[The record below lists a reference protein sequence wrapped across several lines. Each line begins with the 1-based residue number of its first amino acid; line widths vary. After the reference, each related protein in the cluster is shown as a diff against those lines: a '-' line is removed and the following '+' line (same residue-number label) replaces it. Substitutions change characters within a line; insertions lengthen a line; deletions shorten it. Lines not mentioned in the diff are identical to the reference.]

1 MKLSVNYSE
10 ALISLLRASAIE
22 IDAIEW
28 VDKLEL
34 GLIAQ
39 RRAEFPDL
47 AFHFHPGRMQTSKKW
62 RTQLQNYLQACPE
75 SPFISIH
82 LAPLPALWTN
92 TRIKRGW
99 VLPGPIP
106 AFAIWRFIQNVNSL
120 KQQVELPV
128 ILENMPNLHP
138 KRYRFESEPAVIAK
152 VLEQTQTDFLLDLA
166 HARIAARARGISP
179 QEYISALPLERTQQ
193 IHLAGVRERGDGQLY
208 DAHEPLM
215 EEDYQLLEWTLER
228 THPQLL
234 TLEYFREDPQALF
247 SQLSLLQ
254 TYRK

>member
-10 ALISLLRASAIE
+10 ALITLLRASALE

-47 AFHFHPGRMQTSKKW
+47 AFHFHQKKKKKKKKW
-62 RTQLQNYLQACPE
+62 RTQLQNYLRACPE
-75 SPFISIH
+75 SPFVSIH

-92 TRIKRGW
+92 VRIKRGW

-106 AFAIWRFIQNVNSL
+106 ALAIWRFIGNVNSL
-120 KQQVELPV
+120 KQQVELPI

-138 KRYRFESEPAVIAK
+138 KRYRFESEPAVIAR
-152 VLEQTQTDFLLDLA
+152 VLEETQTDFLLDLA
-166 HARIAARARGISP
+166 HARIAARARGISS
-179 QEYISALPLERTQQ
+179 QEYITALPLERTQQ

-234 TLEYFREDPQALF
+234 TLEYFREDPQALS
-247 SQLSLLQ
+247 SQLSRLQ
-254 TYRK
+254 SYR

>member
-10 ALISLLRASAIE
+10 ALITLLRASAIE

-34 GLIAQ
+34 GLVAQ
-39 RRAEFPDL
+39 KRAEFPGL
-47 AFHFHPGRMQTSKKW
+47 PFHFHPGRMQTGKNW
-62 RTQLQNYLQACPE
+62 RSRLLDYLQACPE
-75 SPFISIH
+75 SPFVSIH
-82 LAPLPALWTN
+82 LAPLPTLWTN
-92 TRIKRGW
+92 ARINRGW

-106 AFAIWRFIQNVNSL
+106 ALAIWRFIRMVNSL
-120 KQQVELPV
+120 KQQVEPPV

-138 KRYRFESEPAVIAK
+138 KRYRFESEPSVIAK
-152 VLEQTQTDFLLDLA
+152 VLDETQTDLLLDLA
-166 HARIAARARGISP
+166 HARIAARARGITP

-193 IHLAGVRERGDGQLY
+193 IHLAGVRERGDSQLY

-234 TLEYFREDPQALF
+234 TLEYFREDPQALS
-247 SQLSLLQ
+247 SQLSRLQ
-254 TYRK
+254 SYR

>member
-10 ALISLLRASAIE
+10 ALITLLRASAIE

-39 RRAEFPDL
+39 KRAEFPGL
-47 AFHFHPGRMQTSKKW
+47 PFHFHPGRMQTGKNW
-62 RTQLQNYLQACPE
+62 RSHLLNYLQACPE
-75 SPFISIH
+75 SPFVSIH

-92 TRIKRGW
+92 ARIKRGW
-99 VLPGPIP
+99 VLPEPIP
-106 AFAIWRFIQNVNSL
+106 TLAIWRFIRSVNSL

-128 ILENMPNLHP
+128 ILENMPSLHP

-152 VLEQTQTDFLLDLA
+152 VLDETQTDLLLDLA
-166 HARIAARARGISP
+166 HARIAARTRGISS
-179 QEYISALPLERTQQ
+179 QEYVTALPLERTQQ
-193 IHLAGVRERGDGQLY
+193 IHLAGVREGSDSQLY

-228 THPQLL
+228 ANPQLL
-234 TLEYFREDPQALF
+234 TLEYFREDPQALS
-247 SQLSLLQ
+247 SQLSRLQ
-254 TYRK
+254 SYR